1 MSSFASWTTGV
12 CRRVLSNGLTI
23 LVQRE
28 PSAPAAA
35 VITHV
40 RAGFFDEPDHWA
52 GISHVL
58 EHMFFKGTPSRGV
71 GEVARQTKAAGG
83 YLNAGTSYDYTMY
96 YTVLPAD
103 HLEEA
108 LDIQADAL
116 QHATLDAGE
125 LARELRV
132 IIQEAR
138 RKRDAPGSMAQ
149 ETLHEVLFDRHRIR
163 RWRIGHEAD
172 LARFTREDVAGYYH
186 SRYVPGR
193 TIVAIVGDVDPERAL
208 ALAEAR
214 YHDWPAAAGAVDPS
228 PEEPARRDIRARTL
242 RGPITQSHLVIGWRG
257 VPPLHPDAPALDLAA
272 AVLGQGRGGWLY
284 TGLRTPGLAT
294 SVAAWNY
301 APTELGVFSIAV
313 ELEAGRVPVALG
325 QIAGAVHRLR
335 TAGPTED
342 DVERA
347 RALLLTRWARRLEST
362 DGRAV
367 ALAASEALGGVAL
380 LDEEFAR
387 LARVSAE
394 EIRAAASRYLDPKSM
409 AAVTYLPEG
418 AGEDLTVAALTGAF
432 ASPPPPPPAR
442 PVPRLE
448 TARANGRV
456 SGRVRAEVLHVAL
469 DGVDLLLRQKRGVP
483 TVTVGVYALRAH
495 GEDPAEAGIGALA
508 LRSSLRGAGDFGAE
522 DLAIAAERLGGS
534 LGWSAGGDWLGFG
547 ATVMAREHG
556 RAARLLRMCLEAPRF
571 AAEDVVRE
579 REMMVEEARQVADDT
594 FQYPFQLAFRGAF
607 GDRGYG
613 LPATGLPETLP
624 DITPARVAAWHAS
637 QLRGS
642 RLTVLAV
649 GDLEPQPAADALAAV
664 FGDWR
669 GTASSPA
676 AREVWR
682 ADSLTE
688 RAVTLGK
695 AQSAFAM
702 LFPGPA
708 RRDRLRHAA
717 EVWAA
722 VASGLGGR
730 LFDAL
735 RERRSLAYTVLATTW
750 QRGRAGALGTYIAT
764 APEREE
770 EARAAMLEELA
781 RFAREPVTALE
792 LRQATGY
799 LAGQAVVRRQSSGSV
814 ASELL
819 DAWLVGEGLG
829 ELEDPAAPYRQ
840 VTVEEVWEV
849 ARESLRPERR
859 AEGIVRGVRNTPTGS
874 KLAS

>member
-1 MSSFASWTTGV
+1 MPPFASWTAGV
-12 CRRVLSNGLTI
+12 RRLVLPNGLTI

-40 RAGFFDEPDHWA
+40 RAGFFDEPDRWA

-96 YTVLPAD
+96 YTVLPAN
-103 HLEEA
+103 HLEDA

-163 RWRIGHEAD
+163 RWRIGHEAE

-186 SRYVPGR
+186 SRYVPER
-193 TIVAIVGDVDPERAL
+193 TIVAIVGDVDPDQAL

-214 YHDWPAAAGAVDPS
+214 YRAWPAAAGAVDPS
-228 PEEPARRDIRARTL
+228 PEEPARRDVRARTL
-242 RGPITQSHLVIGWRG
+242 RGPITQSHVVIGWRG
-257 VPPLHPDAPALDLAA
+257 VPPLHPDSPALDLAA

-284 TGLRTPGLAT
+284 IGLRTPGIAT

-313 ELEAGRVPVALG
+313 ELEAERVPVALG

-335 TAGPTED
+335 TAGPTGD

-362 DGRAV
+362 DGRAG
-367 ALAASEALGGVAL
+367 ALAASEALGSVDL

-387 LARVSAE
+387 LARVTPE
-394 EIRAAASRYLDPKSM
+394 EIRDAASRHLDP
-409 AAVTYLPEG
+409 AAMGAVAYLPDG
-418 AGEDLTVAALTGAF
+418 RGEELTVAALSGAF
-432 ASPPPPPPAR
+432 TNPPPPPPAR
-442 PVPRLE
+442 TVPRL
-448 TARANGRV
+448 AAVPSNGRV
-456 SGRVRAEVLHVAL
+456 SGRSRAEVLHVAL
-469 DGVDLLLRQKRGVP
+469 EGVDLLLRAKRGVP
-483 TVTVGVYALRAH
+483 TVTVGVYALRPRA
-495 GEDPAEAGIGALA
+495 EEPVEAGIGALA
-508 LRSSLRGAGDFGAE
+508 LRAALRGAAEFDAE

-534 LGWSAGGDWLGFG
+534 LGWSAGGDWLGLG
-547 ATVMAREHG
+547 ATVMAQEHD
-556 RAARLLRMCLEAPRF
+556 RAARLLRTCLEAPRF
-571 AAEDVVRE
+571 NVEDVARE
-579 REMMVEEARQVADDT
+579 RDLMVEEARQVADDT

-613 LPATGLPETLP
+613 LPATGLPETLQH
-624 DITPARVAAWHAS
+624 ITPARVAGWHAS
-637 QLRGS
+637 DLRGS

-649 GDLEPQPAADALAAV
+649 GDLEPQPAADTLAAV

-669 GTASSPA
+669 GSAPRTPASEA
-676 AREVWR
+676 WR
-682 ADSLTE
+682 ADALTE

-735 RERRSLAYTVLATTW
+735 RERRSLAYTVLASTW
-750 QRGRAGALGTYIAT
+750 QRGRAGALATYIAT

-781 RFAREPVTALE
+781 RFAREPISPVE
-792 LRQATGY
+792 LNQAIGY

-814 ASELL
+814 AAELL
-819 DAWLVGEGLG
+819 DAWLLGEGLG

-840 VTVEEVWEV
+840 VTIEDVWEV

-859 AEGIVRGVRNTPTGS
+859 AEGIVRGRLEPD
-874 KLAS
+874 

>member
-1 MSSFASWTTGV
+1 MPPFASWTLGV
-12 CRRVLSNGLTI
+12 RRRVLPNGLTV

-40 RAGFFDEPDHWA
+40 RAGFFDEPDRWA

-108 LDIQADAL
+108 IDIQADAL

-138 RKRDAPGSMAQ
+138 RKRDSPGSMAQ

-163 RWRIGHEAD
+163 RWRIGHDAE
-172 LARFTREDVAGYYH
+172 LARLTREDVAGYYR
-186 SRYVPGR
+186 SRYVPER
-193 TIVAIVGDVDPERAL
+193 TIVAIVGDVDPDHAL

-214 YHDWPAAAGAVDPS
+214 YHDWPAAPGAVDPS
-228 PEEPARRDIRARTL
+228 PIEPARRDVRARTL

-284 TGLRTPGLAT
+284 TALRIPGLAT
-294 SVAAWNY
+294 SVAAWHY
-301 APTELGVFSIAV
+301 APTELGIFSIAT
-313 ELEAGRVPVALG
+313 ELEAERVPAALG
-325 QIAGAVHRLR
+325 RIAGAVHRLR
-335 TAGPTED
+335 TAGPSED
-342 DVERA
+342 DIERA

-362 DGRAV
+362 EGRAT
-367 ALAASEALGGVAL
+367 ALAASEALGSVDL

-387 LARVSAE
+387 LARVTAE
-394 EIRAAASRYLDPKSM
+394 EVRDAASRHIDPGAM
-409 AAVTYLPEG
+409 AAVAYLPEG
-418 AGEDLTVAALTGAF
+418 AGEELTVAALAGAF
-432 ASPPPPPPAR
+432 AGAPSPPPAR

-448 TARANGRV
+448 PPRTNGRV
-456 SGRVRAEVLHVAL
+456 TGHERAQVLHVAL
-469 DGVDLLLRQKRGVP
+469 GGVDLLLRPKHGVP
-483 TVTVGVYALRAH
+483 TVTVGMYALRRG
-495 GEDPAEAGIGALA
+495 GEDPAEAGIGALS
-508 LRSSLRGAGDFGAE
+508 LRAALRGAAGFDAE

-534 LGWSAGGDWLGFG
+534 LGASVGSDWLGFG
-547 ATVMAREHG
+547 TTVMAGEHG
-556 RAARLLRMCLEAPRF
+556 RAARLLRMCLEAPGF

-579 REMMVEEARQVADDT
+579 RDLMVEEARQVADDT

-613 LPATGLPETLP
+613 LPASGLPETLQSV
-624 DITPARVAAWHAS
+624 TPARVTAWHAAH
-637 QLRGS
+637 LLGS

-649 GDLEPQPAADALAAV
+649 GDLEPQATADALAAV
-664 FGDWR
+664 FEDWH
-669 GTASSPA
+669 GTASPPA
-676 AREVWR
+676 APEVWR
-682 ADSLTE
+682 AEALTE

-708 RRDRLRHAA
+708 RRDRLRLAA
-717 EVWAA
+717 EIWAA

-735 RERRSLAYTVLATTW
+735 RERRSLAYTVLATSW

-770 EARAAMLEELA
+770 EARGAMLEELA
-781 RFAREPVTALE
+781 RFAREPVSAVE
-792 LRQATGY
+792 LKQAIGY

-814 ASELL
+814 AGELL
-819 DAWLVGEGLG
+819 DAWLLGEGLG
-829 ELEDPAAPYRQ
+829 ELEDPAAPYRR

-859 AEGIVRGVRNTPTGS
+859 AEGIVRGDLKST
-874 KLAS
+874 

>member
-1 MSSFASWTTGV
+1 MPSFTSWTAGV
-12 CRRVLSNGLTI
+12 RRRVLPNGLTI
-23 LVQRE
+23 LVQPE

-40 RAGFFDEPDHWA
+40 RAGFFDEPDRWA

-103 HLEEA
+103 RLEDA

-163 RWRIGHEAD
+163 RWRIGHEAA
-172 LARFTREDVAGYYH
+172 LAQFTREDVAGYYR
-186 SRYVPGR
+186 SRYVPER
-193 TIVAIVGDVDPERAL
+193 TIVAIVGDVDADQAL

-214 YHDWPAAAGAVDPS
+214 YRDWPAAAGAVDPS
-228 PEEPARRDIRARTL
+228 PEEPARRDVRARTL
-242 RGPITQSHLVIGWRG
+242 RGPITQSHVVIGWRA
-257 VPPLHPDAPALDLAA
+257 VPPLHPDSPALDLAA
-272 AVLGQGRGGWLY
+272 AVLGHGRGAWLY
-284 TGLRTPGLAT
+284 TGLRSPGIAS

-313 ELEAGRVPVALG
+313 ELEAERVPAALG

-335 TAGPTED
+335 TAGPSSD

-362 DGRAV
+362 DGRAG
-367 ALAASEALGGVAL
+367 ALAASEALGSVDL

-387 LARVSAE
+387 LRRVTTE
-394 EIRAAASRYLDPKSM
+394 QIRDAASRYLDP
-409 AAVTYLPEG
+409 AAMGAVAYLPDG
-418 AGEDLTVAALTGAF
+418 AGENLTVAALTGAF
-432 ASPPPPPPAR
+432 TSPSPPPPAR
-442 PVPRLE
+442 TVPRLE
-448 TARANGRV
+448 PVPANGRV
-456 SGRVRAEVLHVAL
+456 RGRSRAGVLHVAL
-469 DGVDLLLRQKRGVP
+469 EGVDLLLRPKRGVP
-483 TVTVGVYALRAH
+483 TVTLGMYASRHRA
-495 GEDPAEAGIGALA
+495 EEPAEAGIGALA
-508 LRSSLRGAGDFGAE
+508 LRAALRGAGEFDAE
-522 DLAIAAERLGGS
+522 DLAVAAERLGGS

-547 ATVMAREHG
+547 TTVIAEEYG
-556 RAARLLRMCLEAPRF
+556 RAARLLRTCLEAPRF
-571 AAEDVVRE
+571 DAKDVERE
-579 REMMVEEARQVADDT
+579 RDLMVEEARQVADDT

-613 LPATGLPETLP
+613 LPATGLPETLQE
-624 DITPARVAAWHAS
+624 ISPARVAAWHAS
-637 QLRGS
+637 QLRGN

-649 GDLEPQPAADALAAV
+649 GDLEPEPAANALAAT
-664 FGDWR
+664 FRDWR
-669 GTASSPA
+669 GTAPGAPA
-676 AREVWR
+676 AEAWR
-682 ADSLTE
+682 ADTLTE
-688 RAVTLGK
+688 RVVTLGK

-708 RRDRLRHAA
+708 RRDRRRHAA

-735 RERRSLAYTVLATTW
+735 RERRSLAYTVLASTW
-750 QRGRAGALGTYIAT
+750 QRGRAGALATYIAT

-770 EARAAMLEELA
+770 EARGAMLEELA
-781 RFAREPVTALE
+781 RFAHEPISSVE
-792 LRQATGY
+792 LNQAVGY
-799 LAGQAVVRRQSSGSV
+799 LAGQAVVRRQSAGSV
-814 ASELL
+814 AAELL
-819 DAWLVGEGLG
+819 DAWLLGEGLG
-829 ELEDPAAPYRQ
+829 ELEDPAAPYRR

-859 AEGIVRGVRNTPTGS
+859 AEGIVRGRLDP
-874 KLAS
+874 A